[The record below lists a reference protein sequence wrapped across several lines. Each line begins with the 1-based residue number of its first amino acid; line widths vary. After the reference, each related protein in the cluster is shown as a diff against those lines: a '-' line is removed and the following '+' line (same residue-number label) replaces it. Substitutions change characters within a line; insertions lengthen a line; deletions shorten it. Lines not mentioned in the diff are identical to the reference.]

1 MGKYFPQEKIIIT
14 GNPVRNSI
22 KDFNVSGGKKLACEE
37 FGLNVSDRII
47 LVIGGSLGARSIN
60 NAVIAGLNLITEDDV
75 KVIWQCGSY
84 YHEDASAFLKDIK
97 PGKVV
102 LRQFIK
108 RMEQAYIAADV
119 IVSRAGAITISELC
133 HVGKPAILIPSPNV
147 AEDHQT
153 SNAQALVQKNA
164 ALSISDKEAESK
176 MMITALDLLKDEEK
190 QAVISENIKSLA
202 INDSCSR
209 IVDEIISLMN

>member
-1 MGKYFPQEKIIIT
+1 MVVPLFKY
-14 GNPVRNSI
+14 
-22 KDFNVSGGKKLACEE
+22 SGLKVMSTTVGDDE
-37 FGLNVSDRII
+37 
-47 LVIGGSLGARSIN
+47 LVD
-60 NAVIAGLNLITEDDV
+60 EC
-75 KVIWQCGSY
+75 K
-84 YHEDASAFLKDIK
+84 
-97 PGKVV
+97 
-102 LRQFIK
+102 
-108 RMEQAYIAADV
+108 ADV